1 MGSIEKLAHIDYL
14 LVILGFFAILFAAKE
29 IIEIFSYFKKKLR
42 LKTGID
48 QDKETIENRIK
59 TLEKHDNWQ
68 YQEILKISKGI
79 DDIKDN
85 LVKREQ
91 KDKEET
97 VATLRGQL
105 YGLHE
110 KFVTKGFIDKS
121 GLKHLLNLVK
131 YMKLLEAM
139 IFIMINYIQRLCH
152 YQLKKTKFLPQ

>member
-1 MGSIEKLAHIDYL
+1 MGSIEKLTQIDYL

-48 QDKETIENRIK
+48 EDKETIENRIK

-68 YQEILKISKGI
+68 YQEILKISNGI

-85 LVKREQ
+85 LTKREI
-91 KDKEET
+91 KDKAKT

-110 KFVTKGFIDKS
+110 KFVTKEYIDKS
-121 GLKHLLNLVK
+121 GLKT
-131 YMKLLEAM
+131 
-139 IFIMINYIQRLCH
+139 FIELGKIYEVCWRR
-152 YQLKKTKFLPQ
+152 

>member
-1 MGSIEKLAHIDYL
+1 MGSIEKLTQIDYL

-48 QDKETIENRIK
+48 EDKETIENRIK

-68 YQEILKISKGI
+68 YQEILKISNGI

-85 LVKREQ
+85 LTKREI
-91 KDKEET
+91 KDKAKT

-110 KFVTKGFIDKS
+110 KFVTKEYIDKS
-121 GLKHLLNLVK
+121 GLTTFSELGKIYEAAGGYEIYHD
-131 YMKLLEAM
+131 KLYPEVRA
-139 IFIMINYIQRLCH
+139 
-152 YQLKKTKFLPQ
+152 LPIKED

>member
-1 MGSIEKLAHIDYL
+1 MGSIEKLTQIDYL

-48 QDKETIENRIK
+48 EDKETIENRIK

-68 YQEILKISKGI
+68 YQEILKISNGI

-85 LVKREQ
+85 LTKREI
-91 KDKEET
+91 KDKAKT

-110 KFVTKGFIDKS
+110 KFVTKEYIDKS
-121 GLKHLLNLVK
+121 GLKTFIELGKIYETAGGDDIYHD
-131 YMKLLEAM
+131 KLYPEVMA
-139 IFIMINYIQRLCH
+139 
-152 YQLKKTKFLPQ
+152 LPIKED

>member
-91 KDKEET
+91 KDKEKT

-110 KFVTKGFIDKS
+110 KFVTKEFIDKS
-121 GLKHLLNLVK
+121 GLKTFIELGKIYESAGGDDIYHD
-131 YMKLLEAM
+131 KLYPE
-139 IFIMINYIQRLCH
+139 IMS
-152 YQLKKTKFLPQ
+152 LPIKED